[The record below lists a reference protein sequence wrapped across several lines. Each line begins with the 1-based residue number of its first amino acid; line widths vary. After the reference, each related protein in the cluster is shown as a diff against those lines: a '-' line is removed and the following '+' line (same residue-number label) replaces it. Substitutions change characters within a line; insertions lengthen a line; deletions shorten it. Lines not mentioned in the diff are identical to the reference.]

1 MILEYQFLYF
11 YNIYMPLPVINLF
24 HVFFVGPLLA
34 YVGYNRTAT
43 PEIIFSLLSVLGVV
57 VILYHGHKSYKT
69 MTS

>member
-1 MILEYQFLYF
+1 
-11 YNIYMPLPVINLF
+11 MPIPVINLF

-43 PEIIFSLLSVLGVV
+43 PEIIFSLLLVLGVV
-57 VILYHGHKSYKT
+57 VTLYHGHKSYKA